1 MPLFL
6 TSTAATDELQDETL
20 PVQMVGV
27 RVEALG
33 KALSEILWRC
43 ATDGRAI
50 VALPGQVIARDW
62 CTERAAL
69 REQHGEAHSDES
81 TVDRAVTDALF
92 GLIGRWAQAC
102 KPSTPDRAAVAEGL
116 SLYTFDSDT
125 ATDTF
130 VCENVNKFM
139 EDGGCGV
146 MWFLCS
152 CLLSHGLEK
161 TRQGALLGSTR
172 CGTDWWRTEMDTPDS
187 PLIGKFGYCSQAA
200 D

>member
-1 MPLFL
+1 MAGL
-6 TSTAATDELQDETL
+6 
-20 PVQMVGV
+20 

-43 ATDGRAI
+43 ATDGRAF
-50 VALPGQVIARDW
+50 VALPGQVMRETGALRKQHRESNTDRMLH
-62 CTERAAL
+62 CENTTERAAL
-69 REQHGEAHSDES
+69 RDER
-81 TVDRAVTDALF
+81 TLDRVVTDALF
-92 GLIGRWAQAC
+92 GLIGWWAQAC

-152 CLLSHGLEK
+152 CLLSHSLEK
-161 TRQGALLGSTR
+161 TRQGAPLGSTR
-172 CGTDWWRTEMDTPDS
+172 CGTDLWRTEMDTPDS
-187 PLIGKFGYCSQAA
+187 PLIGKFGYCSQATN
-200 D
+200 